1 MDKKEIL
8 DILFK
13 EIVNSHPEKV
23 ISSDELFDRIEKK
36 KIPVDG
42 LDYIYKSLEEN
53 GFIIVEQSPFSIDQD
68 FEQLSNQVN
77 IDDPVKMYLKDI
89 GKIPLLSSE
98 EEVEIAK
105 RMLDGDEEARKTL
118 TNANLRLVV
127 SIGKRY
133 VGRGL
138 QLLDLIQE
146 GNLGLMKAVEKFDYS
161 KGFKFSTYATWW
173 IRQAI
178 SRAIADQARTIRLPV
193 HVSETLNRQKK
204 ITRELL
210 QELGREPTV
219 LEIAERL
226 GVSPEKV
233 LENQKIALDPVSLET
248 PVGEEDD
255 SHLGDFIEDE
265 HVMSPESRI
274 ENNALK
280 RQFAEVLA
288 TLTPREEKVIR
299 LRYGLDDEKPKTLEE
314 VGRIFNVTRERIRQI
329 EAKALRK
336 LRSPTRK
343 KKIEEFNKD

>member
-8 DILFK
+8 DILLK

-42 LDYIYKSLEEN
+42 LDYIYKALEEN
-53 GFIIVEQSPFSIDQD
+53 GFVIVEQSPFSIDQD

-77 IDDPVKMYLKDI
+77 LDDPVKMYLKDI

-265 HVMSPESRI
+265 QVMSPESRI

-299 LRYGLDDEKPKTLEE
+299 LRYGLDDEKPKTLE
-314 VGRIFNVTRERIRQI
+314 
-329 EAKALRK
+329 
-336 LRSPTRK
+336 
-343 KKIEEFNKD
+343 